1 VHFDWSF
8 FGHLLF
14 HPPGSFVAGA
24 LRTIYLSIIAQALG
38 VALGLV
44 LALWRR
50 SRQLPLRVFASGYI
64 WLVRGTPLLVQA
76 VIIYDGSSA
85 LGLYSFRTLSVG
97 VISVPG
103 VVQAGIVTLALN
115 EGAYM
120 AEIMRAAIDSVD
132 RGQTEAAES
141 LGMRRRQAMRHVVL
155 PQAMRVVI
163 PPLGNEFNNML
174 KVTSLLSVIGL
185 QELFLAAQDYN
196 STTFRT
202 FEIFL
207 VAAIYYIAMTTV
219 WSFIQSAIERR
230 LQAKGGDPIASVPLR
245 QRLFGGGLGGAGQPL
260 RGAAG
265 EPLRGAAGEPLRGA
279 AGEPLRGAR

>member
-1 VHFDWSF
+1 MHFDWSF
-8 FGHLLF
+8 FQHLLF
-14 HPPGSFVAGA
+14 HPPGSFVQGA
-24 LRTIYLSIIAQALG
+24 IRTVYLAIIAQALG
-38 VALGLV
+38 VILGLLLALG
-44 LALWRR
+44 RR
-50 SRQLPLRVFASGYI
+50 SRHAVPRVFASGYI
-64 WLVRGTPLLVQA
+64 WLIRGTPLLVQA

-85 LGLYSFRTLSVG
+85 MGLYSFRTLSLGPV
-97 VISVPG
+97 SVPG

-132 RGQTEAAES
+132 KGQAEAAES
-141 LGMRRRQAMRHVVL
+141 LGLRRRQAMRHVVL

-207 VAAIYYIAMTTV
+207 VVAIYYIAMTTV
-219 WSFIQSAIERR
+219 WSFIQSAVERR
-230 LQAKGGDPIASVPLR
+230 LRARGGEVVATVTLR
-245 QRLFGGGLGGAGQPL
+245 QRLFGGGGLVPGDL
-260 RGAAG
+260 
-265 EPLRGAAGEPLRGA
+265 
-279 AGEPLRGAR
+279 LRGAR

>member
-1 VHFDWSF
+1 MHFDWSF
-8 FGHLLF
+8 FEHLLF
-14 HPPGSFVAGA
+14 HPPSTFVQGA
-24 LRTIYLSIIAQALG
+24 IRTIYLAVIAQALG
-38 VALGLV
+38 VVLGLV
-44 LALWRR
+44 LALMRR
-50 SRQLPLRVFASGYI
+50 SRRLPLRIFASGYI
-64 WLVRGTPLLVQA
+64 WLIRGTPLLVQA
-76 VIIYDGSSA
+76 VIIYDGASA
-85 LGLYSFRTLSVG
+85 LGLYSFGPLGIGPVS
-97 VISVPG
+97 IPG
-103 VVQAGIVTLALN
+103 VVQAGIVTLAIN

-132 RGQTEAAES
+132 KGQAEAAES

-155 PQAMRVVI
+155 PQAMRVVV

-230 LQAKGGDPIASVPLR
+230 MQARGGDVMATIPLR
-245 QRLFGGGLGGAGQPL
+245 QRLFGGGTMVP
-260 RGAAG
+260 G
-265 EPLRGAAGEPLRGA
+265 EQ
-279 AGEPLRGAR
+279 LRGAR

>member
-1 VHFDWSF
+1 MHFDWAF
-8 FGHLLF
+8 FQQLLF
-14 HPPGSFVAGA
+14 HPPSAFIQGA
-24 LRTIYLSIIAQALG
+24 ERTIYLAVIAQALG
-38 VALGLV
+38 VGLGLW
-44 LALWRR
+44 LALCRR
-50 SRQLPLRVFASGYI
+50 SRHLPLRVFASGYI
-64 WLVRGTPLLVQA
+64 WLIRGTPLLVQA
-76 VIIYDGSSA
+76 VIIYDGSAA
-85 LGLYSFRTLSVG
+85 LGLYSFHSLTIGGL
-97 VISVPG
+97 SVPG
-103 VVQAGIVTLALN
+103 VVQAGIVTLAIN

-132 RGQTEAAES
+132 KGQTEAAES

-207 VAAIYYIAMTTV
+207 VAAIYYILMTTV

-230 LQAKGGDPIASVPLR
+230 LESRGGDVVGHVSLR
-245 QRLFGGGLGGAGQPL
+245 QRLFGGGALIP
-260 RGAAG
+260 G
-265 EPLRGAAGEPLRGA
+265 EQM
-279 AGEPLRGAR
+279 RGAR

>member
-1 VHFDWSF
+1 MHFDWSF
-8 FGHLLF
+8 FQHLLF
-14 HPPGSFVAGA
+14 HPPSSFVQGA
-24 LRTIYLSIIAQALG
+24 ERTIYLAVIAQALG
-38 VALGLV
+38 VVLGLA
-44 LALWRR
+44 LALCRR

-64 WLVRGTPLLVQA
+64 WLIRGTPLLVQA
-76 VIIYDGSSA
+76 VIIYDGSA
-85 LGLYSFRTLSVG
+85 AMGLYSFHNVSIG
-97 VISVPG
+97 VVSIPG
-103 VVQAGIVTLALN
+103 VVQAGIVTLAVN

-132 RGQTEAAES
+132 KGQTEAAES

-207 VAAIYYIAMTTV
+207 VAAIYYILMTTA
-219 WSFIQSAIERR
+219 WSFVQSAVERR
-230 LQAKGGDPIASVPLR
+230 LQAKGGDVLPSVPLW
-245 QRLFGGGLGGAGQPL
+245 QRLFGGGALAPGGEQ
-260 RGAAG
+260 
-265 EPLRGAAGEPLRGA
+265 
-279 AGEPLRGAR
+279 LRGAR

>member
-1 VHFDWSF
+1 VFSWNF
-8 FGHLLF
+8 FQHLLL
-14 HPPGSFVAGA
+14 HPPNSFVQGA
-24 LRTIYLSIIAQALG
+24 IRTVYLAVVAQTLG
-38 VALGLV
+38 VGLGLL

-50 SRQLPLRVFASGYI
+50 SRRAPLRAFASGYI
-64 WLVRGTPLLVQA
+64 WLIRGTPLLVQA
-76 VIIYDGSSA
+76 VLIYDGLPSI
-85 LGLYSFRTLSVG
+85 GLYSFSDAHVVG
-97 VISVPG
+97 ISIPG
-103 VVQAGIVTLALN
+103 AIQAGIIALALN

-132 RGQTEAAES
+132 RGQMEAAES

-174 KVTSLLSVIGL
+174 KVTSLLSVIGV

-196 STTFRT
+196 SATFKT

-207 VAAIYYIAMTTV
+207 VAAVYYILMTTV

-230 LQAKGGDPIASVPLR
+230 LEARGGSGIDRVTLR
-245 QRLFGGGLGGAGQPL
+245 ERLFGGGGFA
-260 RGAAG
+260 AAG
-265 EPLRGAAGEPLRGA
+265 E
-279 AGEPLRGAR
+279 LRGAR

>member
-1 VHFDWSF
+1 MHFDWSF
-8 FGHLLF
+8 FQHLLF
-14 HPPGSFVAGA
+14 HPPSTFVQGA
-24 LRTIYLSIIAQALG
+24 IRTIYLAVIAQALG
-38 VALGLV
+38 VVVGLF
-44 LALWRR
+44 LALFRR

-64 WLVRGTPLLVQA
+64 WLIRGTPLLVQA
-76 VIIYDGSSA
+76 VLVYDGLSA
-85 LGLYSFRTLSVG
+85 LGLYSFGTLTIGPLSV
-97 VISVPG
+97 SG
-103 VVQAGIVTLALN
+103 VVQAGIVTLTIN

-132 RGQTEAAES
+132 KGQGEAAGS

-196 STTFRT
+196 SVTFRT

-207 VAAIYYIAMTTV
+207 VAAIYYIMMTTA
-219 WSFIQSAIERR
+219 WSFAQSAIERR
-230 LQAKGGDPIASVPLR
+230 LQSRGGNAVERVTLR
-245 QRLFGGGLGGAGQPL
+245 ERLFGGGSLVVAGQ
-260 RGAAG
+260 
-265 EPLRGAAGEPLRGA
+265 
-279 AGEPLRGAR
+279 LRGAR

>member
-1 VHFDWSF
+1 MHFNWSF
-8 FGHLLF
+8 FQHLLF
-14 HPPGSFVAGA
+14 HPPGSFLGGA
-24 LRTIYLSIIAQALG
+24 ARTIYLSVIAQALG
-38 VALGLV
+38 TGIGLV

-50 SRQLPLRVFASGYI
+50 SRQWPLRLFAGGYI
-64 WLVRGTPLLVQA
+64 WLIRGTPLLVQA

-85 LGLYSFRTLSVG
+85 LGLYSFGTLNLG
-97 VISVPG
+97 FMSVPG
-103 VVQAGIVTLALN
+103 IIQAGIVTLALN

-132 RGQTEAAES
+132 KGQTEAAES
-141 LGMRRRQAMRHVVL
+141 LGMRHWQAMRHVVL

-174 KVTSLLSVIGL
+174 KVTSVLSVIGL

-196 STTFRT
+196 SATFRT

-207 VAAIYYIAMTTV
+207 VTAIYYIVMTTI

-230 LQAKGGDPIASVPLR
+230 LEARGGEAVAGVPLR
-245 QRLFGGGLGGAGQPL
+245 QRLFGGGFSAVP
-260 RGAAG
+260 G
-265 EPLRGAAGEPLRGA
+265 E
-279 AGEPLRGAR
+279 LRGAR

>member
-1 VHFDWSF
+1 MHFDWSF
-8 FGHLLF
+8 FQHLLF
-14 HPPGSFVAGA
+14 NPPSSFVQGA
-24 LRTIYLSIIAQALG
+24 IRTVYLAVISQALG
-38 VALGLV
+38 VVLGLV

-50 SRQLPLRVFASGYI
+50 SGQLPLRVFASGYI

-85 LGLYSFRTLSVG
+85 LGLYSFHTLNLG
-97 VISVPG
+97 VLAVPG
-103 VVQAGIVTLALN
+103 VIQAGIVTLALN

-141 LGMRRRQAMRHVVL
+141 LGMRRRQAMRHIVL

-196 STTFRT
+196 SATFRT
-202 FEIFL
+202 FEIFV
-207 VAAIYYIAMTTV
+207 VAAIYYIVMTTI

-230 LQAKGGDPIASVPLR
+230 LQAKGGTNIANVPLR
-245 QRLFGGGLGGAGQPL
+245 QRLFGGGVFVP
-260 RGAAG
+260 G
-265 EPLRGAAGEPLRGA
+265 EQ
-279 AGEPLRGAR
+279 LRGAR

>member
-1 VHFDWSF
+1 MHFDWSF
-8 FGHLLF
+8 FQHLLF
-14 HPPGSFVAGA
+14 HPPSTFIQGA
-24 LRTIYLSIIAQALG
+24 VTTVYLAVISQALG

-50 SRQLPLRVFASGYI
+50 SRQLPLRMFASGYI

-85 LGLYSFRTLSVG
+85 LGLYAFHTLNIWVL
-97 VISVPG
+97 SVPG
-103 VVQAGIVTLALN
+103 VIQAGIVTLALN

-132 RGQTEAAES
+132 KGQAEAAES

-196 STTFRT
+196 SATFRT

-207 VAAIYYIAMTTV
+207 VTAIYYIAMTTI

-230 LQAKGGDPIASVPLR
+230 LQARGGATVTNVPLR
-245 QRLFGGGLGGAGQPL
+245 QRLFGGGVLTP
-260 RGAAG
+260 G
-265 EPLRGAAGEPLRGA
+265 EQ
-279 AGEPLRGAR
+279 LRGAR

>member
-1 VHFDWSF
+1 MHFDWTF
-8 FGHLLF
+8 FQQLLF
-14 HPPGSFVAGA
+14 HPPSAFIQGA
-24 LRTIYLSIIAQALG
+24 ERTVYLAVIAQALG
-38 VALGLV
+38 VGLGLW
-44 LALWRR
+44 LALLRR
-50 SRQLPLRVFASGYI
+50 SRHLPFRVFASGYI
-64 WLVRGTPLLVQA
+64 WLIRGTPLLVQA
-76 VIIYDGSSA
+76 VIIYDGAAA
-85 LGLYSFRTLSVG
+85 LGLYSFHSLTIGGL
-97 VISVPG
+97 SVPG
-103 VVQAGIVTLALN
+103 VIQAGIVTLAIN

-132 RGQTEAAES
+132 KGQTEAAES

-207 VAAIYYIAMTTV
+207 VTAIYYILMTTV
-219 WSFIQSAIERR
+219 WSFVQSAIERR
-230 LQAKGGDPIASVPLR
+230 LENRGGDVVARIPLR
-245 QRLFGGGLGGAGQPL
+245 QRLFGGGILIP
-260 RGAAG
+260 G
-265 EPLRGAAGEPLRGA
+265 EQM
-279 AGEPLRGAR
+279 RGAR

>member
-1 VHFDWSF
+1 MHFSWQF
-8 FGHLLF
+8 FQHLLL
-14 HPPGSFVAGA
+14 HPPSSFVQGA
-24 LRTIYLSIIAQALG
+24 VRTVYLAVIAQTLG
-38 VALGLV
+38 VGLGLV

-76 VIIYDGSSA
+76 VIIYDGTAA
-85 LGLYSFRTLSVG
+85 LGLYSFHPLNLWVL
-97 VISVPG
+97 SVPG

-141 LGMRRRQAMRHVVL
+141 LGMRRHQAMRHVVL

-196 STTFRT
+196 SATFRT

-207 VAAIYYIAMTTV
+207 VAAIYYIAMTTI

-230 LQAKGGDPIASVPLR
+230 LQAKGGTAIANVPLR
-245 QRLFGGGLGGAGQPL
+245 QRLFGGGALVP
-260 RGAAG
+260 G
-265 EPLRGAAGEPLRGA
+265 EQ
-279 AGEPLRGAR
+279 LRGAR

>member
-1 VHFDWSF
+1 VHFDWSYF
-8 FGHLLF
+8 QHLLF
-14 HPPGSFVAGA
+14 HPPGTFIQGA
-24 LRTIYLSIIAQALG
+24 VRTIYLAVIAQALG
-38 VALGLV
+38 VVLGLV

-64 WLVRGTPLLVQA
+64 WLIRGTPLLVQA
-76 VIIYDGSSA
+76 VIIYDGSA
-85 LGLYSFRTLSVG
+85 AMGLYSFHPLSLG
-97 VISVPG
+97 VISIPG

-115 EGAYM
+115 EAAYM
-120 AEIMRAAIDSVD
+120 AEIMRAAIDSVEK
-132 RGQTEAAES
+132 GQTEAAES

-185 QELFLAAQDYN
+185 QELFLAAQDLN
-196 STTFRT
+196 SATFRT

-207 VAAIYYIAMTTV
+207 VAAIYYIAMTTI

-230 LQAKGGDPIASVPLR
+230 LQARGGDAIANVPLR
-245 QRLFGGGLGGAGQPL
+245 QRLFGGGLLAPGDQ
-260 RGAAG
+260 
-265 EPLRGAAGEPLRGA
+265 
-279 AGEPLRGAR
+279 LRGAR

>member
-1 VHFDWSF
+1 MHFDWSF
-8 FGHLLF
+8 FEHLLF
-14 HPPGSFVAGA
+14 HPPSSFVQGA
-24 LRTIYLSIIAQALG
+24 IRTVYLAVIAQALG
-38 VALGLV
+38 VVLGLV
-44 LALWRR
+44 LALMRR
-50 SRQLPLRVFASGYI
+50 SRRLLLRIFASGYI
-64 WLVRGTPLLVQA
+64 WLIRGTPLLVQA
-76 VIIYDGSSA
+76 VIIYDGASA
-85 LGLYSFRTLSVG
+85 LGLYSFGPLG
-97 VISVPG
+97 FGPISIPG
-103 VVQAGIVTLALN
+103 VVRAGIVTLAIN

-132 RGQTEAAES
+132 RGQAEAAES

-202 FEIFL
+202 FEIF
-207 VAAIYYIAMTTV
+207 VVTAIYYIAMTTI

-230 LQAKGGDPIASVPLR
+230 MAARGGDVMATIPLR
-245 QRLFGGGLGGAGQPL
+245 QRLFGGGVMVP
-260 RGAAG
+260 
-265 EPLRGAAGEPLRGA
+265 
-279 AGEPLRGAR
+279 GEPLRGAR

>member
-1 VHFDWSF
+1 MHFNWSF
-8 FGHLLF
+8 FAQLLF
-14 HPPGSFVAGA
+14 HPPGTFLNGA
-24 LRTIYLSIIAQALG
+24 WRTVYLSVIAQALG
-38 VALGLV
+38 VALGLL

-50 SRQLPLRVFASGYI
+50 SRQLPLRAFASTYI

-76 VIIYDGSSA
+76 VIVYDGSSA
-85 LGLYSFRTLSVG
+85 LGLYSFGTLTIGPV
-97 VISVPG
+97 SVPG

-115 EGAYM
+115 EAAYM

-132 RGQTEAAES
+132 RGQSEAAQS
-141 LGMRRRQAMRHVVL
+141 LGMRHRQVMWHVVL

-207 VAAIYYIAMTTV
+207 VAAIYYIVMTTV
-219 WSFIQSAIERR
+219 WGFIQSAIERR
-230 LQAKGGDPIASVPLR
+230 LQARGGDLIVAVPLR
-245 QRLFGGGLGGAGQPL
+245 KRLFGGGLSVP
-260 RGAAG
+260 G
-265 EPLRGAAGEPLRGA
+265 EPLS
-279 AGEPLRGAR
+279 GAR

>member
-1 VHFDWSF
+1 MHFDWSF
-8 FGHLLF
+8 FQHLLF
-14 HPPGSFVAGA
+14 HPPSTFVQGA
-24 LRTIYLSIIAQALG
+24 IRTIYLAVIAQALG
-38 VALGLV
+38 VVVGLF
-44 LALWRR
+44 LALFRR

-64 WLVRGTPLLVQA
+64 WLIRGTPLLVQA
-76 VIIYDGSSA
+76 VLVYDGLSA
-85 LGLYSFRTLSVG
+85 LGLYSFGTLTIGPLSV
-97 VISVPG
+97 SG
-103 VVQAGIVTLALN
+103 VVQAGIVTLTIN

-132 RGQTEAAES
+132 KGQGEAAGS

-196 STTFRT
+196 SVTFRT

-207 VAAIYYIAMTTV
+207 VAAIYYIMMTTA
-219 WSFIQSAIERR
+219 WSFVQSAIERR
-230 LQAKGGDPIASVPLR
+230 LQSRGGNAVERVTLR
-245 QRLFGGGLGGAGQPL
+245 ERLFGGGSLVVAGQ
-260 RGAAG
+260 
-265 EPLRGAAGEPLRGA
+265 
-279 AGEPLRGAR
+279 LRGAR

>member
-1 VHFDWSF
+1 MHFDWSF
-8 FGHLLF
+8 FQHLLL
-14 HPPGSFVAGA
+14 HPPGTFIQGA
-24 LRTIYLSIIAQALG
+24 VRTVYLAVISQALG
-38 VALGLV
+38 VALGLL

-50 SRQLPLRVFASGYI
+50 GRYMPLRVFASGYI

-76 VIIYDGSSA
+76 VIIYDGTA
-85 LGLYSFRTLSVG
+85 AMGLYSFQTLRIGAV
-97 VISVPG
+97 SVPG

-185 QELFLAAQDYN
+185 QELFLAAQDLN
-196 STTFRT
+196 SATFRT

-207 VAAIYYIAMTTV
+207 VAAVYYIAMTTI

-230 LQAKGGDPIASVPLR
+230 LQAKGGNVIATTPLR
-245 QRLFGGGLGGAGQPL
+245 QRLFGGGPPVP
-260 RGAAG
+260 G
-265 EPLRGAAGEPLRGA
+265 EQ
-279 AGEPLRGAR
+279 LRGAR

>member
-1 VHFDWSF
+1 MHFDWSF
-8 FGHLLF
+8 FQHLLF
-14 HPPGSFVAGA
+14 HPPGSFVQGA
-24 LRTIYLSIIAQALG
+24 IRTVYLAIIAQALG
-38 VALGLV
+38 VVLGLL

-50 SRQLPLRVFASGYI
+50 SRHPVPRVFASGYI
-64 WLVRGTPLLVQA
+64 WLIRGTPLLVQA

-85 LGLYSFRTLSVG
+85 MGLYSFRTLSLGPV
-97 VISVPG
+97 SVPG

-132 RGQTEAAES
+132 KGQAEAAES
-141 LGMRRRQAMRHVVL
+141 LGLRRRQAMRHVVL

-207 VAAIYYIAMTTV
+207 VVAIYYISMTTI
-219 WSFIQSAIERR
+219 WSFVQSAIERR
-230 LQAKGGDPIASVPLR
+230 LRAKGGEVLVTVTLR
-245 QRLFGGGLGGAGQPL
+245 QRLFGGGGLVPGDL
-260 RGAAG
+260 
-265 EPLRGAAGEPLRGA
+265 
-279 AGEPLRGAR
+279 LRGAR

>member
-1 VHFDWSF
+1 VTVAALQFHWSF
-8 FGHLLF
+8 FWQLLV
-14 HPPGSFVAGA
+14 HPPSPFVQGA
-24 LRTIYLSIIAQALG
+24 IRTVYLAVISQALG
-38 VALGLV
+38 VVLGLI

-50 SRQLPLRVFASGYI
+50 SGNVVLRAFASGYI
-64 WLVRGTPLLVQA
+64 WIIRGTPLLVQA
-76 VIIYDGSSA
+76 VLIYDGLAA
-85 LGLYSFRTLSVG
+85 LGVYSFSDITVLG
-97 VISVPG
+97 VSIPG
-103 VVQAGIVTLALN
+103 VVQAGILTLTLN

-132 RGQTEAAES
+132 KGQTEAAES

-185 QELFLAAQDYN
+185 QELFLAGQDYN

-207 VAAIYYIAMTTV
+207 VVAIYYIMMTTV
-219 WSFIQSAIERR
+219 WAVIQSVIERR
-230 LQAKGGDPIASVPLR
+230 LEARGGEIIDRVSLR
-245 QRLFGGGLGGAGQPL
+245 QRLFGGGMV
-260 RGAAG
+260 GAADQ
-265 EPLRGAAGEPLRGA
+265 
-279 AGEPLRGAR
+279 LRGAR

>member
-1 VHFDWSF
+1 MHFDWSF
-8 FGHLLF
+8 FQHLLF
-14 HPPGSFVAGA
+14 HPPGSFVQGA
-24 LRTIYLSIIAQALG
+24 IRTVYLAIIAQALG
-38 VALGLV
+38 VVLGLL

-50 SRQLPLRVFASGYI
+50 SRHTVPRVFASGYI
-64 WLVRGTPLLVQA
+64 WLIRGTPLLVQA

-85 LGLYSFRTLSVG
+85 MGLYSFRTLSLGPV
-97 VISVPG
+97 SVPG

-132 RGQTEAAES
+132 KGQTEAAES
-141 LGMRRRQAMRHVVL
+141 LGLRRRQAMRHVVL

-207 VAAIYYIAMTTV
+207 VVAIYYIAMTTV
-219 WSFIQSAIERR
+219 WSFAQSAIERR
-230 LQAKGGDPIASVPLR
+230 LRVKGGEVLTTVTLR
-245 QRLFGGGLGGAGQPL
+245 QRLFGGGGLVPGDL
-260 RGAAG
+260 
-265 EPLRGAAGEPLRGA
+265 
-279 AGEPLRGAR
+279 LRGAR

>member
-1 VHFDWSF
+1 MSFDWSF
-8 FGHLLF
+8 FANLLF
-14 HPPGSFVAGA
+14 HPPSAFVQGA
-24 LRTIYLSIIAQALG
+24 IRTVYLAVIAQALG
-38 VALGLV
+38 VGLGLL

-50 SRQLPLRVFASGYI
+50 GPHLPLRIFAGGYI

-76 VIIYDGSSA
+76 VLIYDGGSA
-85 LGLYSFRTLSVG
+85 LGLYSFGTLTIGPVS
-97 VISVPG
+97 IPG
-103 VVQAGIVTLALN
+103 VVQAGVVTLALN

-132 RGQTEAAES
+132 TGQAEAAQA
-141 LGMRRRQAMRHVVL
+141 LGMRRRQAMRHVIL

-196 STTFRT
+196 SATFRT

-207 VAAIYYIAMTTV
+207 VTAIYYIVMTTV
-219 WSFIQSAIERR
+219 WSLIQGVIERR
-230 LQAKGGDPIASVPLR
+230 LAARGGEAVASVPLR
-245 QRLFGGGLGGAGQPL
+245 QRLFSGGEPALGGQL
-260 RGAAG
+260 RD
-265 EPLRGAAGEPLRGA
+265 
-279 AGEPLRGAR
+279 AR